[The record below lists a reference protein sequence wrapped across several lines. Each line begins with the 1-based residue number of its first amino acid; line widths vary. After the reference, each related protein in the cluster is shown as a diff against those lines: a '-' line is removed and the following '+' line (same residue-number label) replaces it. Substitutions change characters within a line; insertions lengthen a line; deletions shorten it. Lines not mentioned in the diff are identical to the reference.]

1 MVSAIITT
9 HNRCNL
15 LNRAIQSV
23 LNQTYK
29 NLELIVVADGCTDGT
44 DSLMKKY
51 ESEKRIRYIR
61 YSPAKGGN
69 YARNN
74 GIQNSHGEFIAFLDD
89 DDEWLPEKLEL
100 QVAKIKEDPECVLVY
115 TGIRVV
121 YVKECIEYSSIP
133 KANGDLSKVLL
144 FGNIIGST
152 STPLIKK
159 RVLDN
164 SGLFDEQLD
173 ALQDYDL
180 WLRISTFGKIFTISK
195 EMVKYYN
202 YTTEKQVSATT
213 NKYVDAIAYINKKYS
228 KRTDY
233 LSPKEKIIKESG
245 EYYLLA
251 NKAMRNNN
259 KDLSRSYFIKAL
271 RVRFSLKYLIY
282 YIFTFTSYKML
293 LKFRR
298 YIR

>member
-1 MVSAIITT
+1 MVSVIITT

-15 LNRAIQSV
+15 LESAIQSV
-23 LNQTYK
+23 LNQIYK
-29 NLELIVVADGCTDGT
+29 DFELIVVADGCTDGT

-51 ESEKRIRYIR
+51 ESEKRIQYIH

-69 YARNN
+69 YARNK
-74 GIQNSHGEFIAFLDD
+74 GVKNSRGEFIAFLDD

-100 QVAKIKEDPECVLVY
+100 QVAKIREDPECVLVY

-121 YVKECIEYSSIP
+121 YVNECIEYSSIP

-144 FGNIIGST
+144 FNNIIGST

-159 RVLDN
+159 SVLDN
-164 SGLFDEQLD
+164 SGLFDEQLG

-180 WLRISTFGKIFTISK
+180 WLRISEFGKVLEIPK
-195 EMVKYYN
+195 EMVNYYN
-202 YTTEKQVSATT
+202 YTTGKQVSAITDR
-213 NKYVDAIAYINKKYS
+213 YVDAIAYINKKYS
-228 KRTDY
+228 RRINN
-233 LSPKEKIIKESG
+233 LSPEEKLFKESFD
-245 EYYLLA
+245 YYLLA

-259 KDLSRSYFIKAL
+259 KKLSRSYFIKAL
-271 RVRFSLKYLIY
+271 RVRFRLKYLIY
-282 YIFTFTSYKML
+282 YVFTFTSYRTL

-298 YIR
+298 YI

>member
-1 MVSAIITT
+1 MVSVIITT

-15 LNRAIQSV
+15 LDRAIQSV

-29 NLELIVVADGCTDGT
+29 KIELIVVADGCTDGT

-51 ESEKRIRYIR
+51 ESEKRIRYIH

-69 YARNN
+69 YARNK
-74 GIQNSHGEFIAFLDD
+74 GAQNSHGEFVAFLDD

-100 QVAKIKEDPECVLVY
+100 QVAKIEEDPECVLVY

-121 YVKECIEYSSIP
+121 YVNECIEYSSIP
-133 KANGDLSKVLL
+133 RVNGDLSKVLL
-144 FGNIIGST
+144 FDNIIGST

-159 RVLDN
+159 SVLDN
-164 SGLFDEQLD
+164 SGLFDEKLD

-180 WLRISTFGKIFTISK
+180 WLRISEFGKVLVISK
-195 EMVKYYN
+195 EMVNYYN
-202 YTTEKQVSATT
+202 YTTGKQVSAITDR
-213 NKYVDAIAYINKKYS
+213 YVDAIAYINKKYS
-228 KRTDY
+228 KRINN
-233 LSPKEKIIKESG
+233 LSPEEKVIKESC

-259 KDLSRSYFIKAL
+259 KSLSRSYFIKAL

-282 YIFTFTSYKML
+282 YIFTFTSYKTL

>member
-1 MVSAIITT
+1 MVSVIITT

-15 LNRAIQSV
+15 LERAIQSV
-23 LNQTYK
+23 LNQIYK
-29 NLELIVVADGCTDGT
+29 DFELIVVADGCTDGT

-51 ESEKRIRYIR
+51 ESEKRIQYIH

-69 YARNN
+69 YARNK
-74 GIQNSHGEFIAFLDD
+74 GVKNSCGEFIAFLDD

-100 QVAKIKEDPECVLVY
+100 QVAKIREDPECVLVY
-115 TGIRVV
+115 TGVRVV
-121 YVKECIEYSSIP
+121 YVDECIEYSSIP
-133 KANGDLSKVLL
+133 KVNGDLSKVLL
-144 FGNIIGST
+144 FNNIIGST

-159 RVLDN
+159 SVLDD

-180 WLRISTFGKIFTISK
+180 WLRISEFGKVFVIPK
-195 EMVKYYN
+195 EMVNYYN
-202 YTTEKQVSATT
+202 YTTGKQVSAVTDR
-213 NKYVDAIAYINKKYS
+213 YVDAIAYINKKYS
-228 KRTDY
+228 KRINN
-233 LSPKEKIIKESG
+233 LSPEEKVIKESC

-259 KDLSRSYFIKAL
+259 KTLSRSYFIKAL
-271 RVRFSLKYLIY
+271 RLKFSIKYLVY
-282 YIFTFTSYKML
+282 YIFTFTNYKTL

-298 YIR
+298 YT